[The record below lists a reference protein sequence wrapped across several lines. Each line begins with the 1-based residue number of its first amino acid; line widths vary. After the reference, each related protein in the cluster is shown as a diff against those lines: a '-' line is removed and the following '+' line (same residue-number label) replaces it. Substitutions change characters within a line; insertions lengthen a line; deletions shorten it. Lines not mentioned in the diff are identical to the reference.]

1 MEEPGTRFGRSCST
15 GWRSLAER
23 SSCPFRSRESERLFA
38 GIVEAGEF
46 FLFQVEN
53 VLVFPDD
60 LFVVFEGFVQLVQI
74 LALFPE
80 QPEVDVPVLDLY
92 GWSLV
97 QELVVISIEAAAQL
111 VQEGVLFYLGGIVL
125 I

>member
-1 MEEPGTRFGRSCST
+1 MGIE
-15 GWRSLAER
+15 GWEARRRRVRIS
-23 SSCPFRSRESERLFA
+23 FA

-92 GWSLV
+92 SWSLV